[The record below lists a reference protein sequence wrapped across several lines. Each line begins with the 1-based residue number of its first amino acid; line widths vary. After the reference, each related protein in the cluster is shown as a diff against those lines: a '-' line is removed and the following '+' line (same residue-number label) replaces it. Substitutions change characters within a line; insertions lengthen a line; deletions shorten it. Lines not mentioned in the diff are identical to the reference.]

1 MIIKIYD
8 GAQEPYKVNL
18 NTFEKNVVRFG
29 RSSDNDIV
37 LSSENVSRQHG
48 CFKKTENGWLIQDM
62 QSTNGLVRNKEKI
75 TQCSLKEGST
85 ISIPCNKSNGNDVK
99 FVVGKDTSGGNELKK
114 NKNVKTVSKVIY
126 RVPGKMT
133 AIMCGMA
140 AVIILCLVFFI
151 LINTKKPNGSYTVQ
165 YSNESE
171 TVEQTIIFD
180 HGTYM
185 IKETVDFDENYYE
198 DWADSEDYED
208 SEGWIEFGIYTVED
222 DIINLKPLEMTADYT
237 DLDDVPPYDECRGMY
252 DKSKDAILF
261 YHSSY
266 YSEVDSDDI
275 YESESRKEKA
285 VIDVERDY
293 LETFY
298 SKIQQAGIETEQE
311 LGTDAIVQEQ
321 GDYWFKMQPESLENP
336 NTQFEKTFLE
346 KLDYQNDE
354 TLQELIEN
362 DVIYI
367 EVYLN
372 GADSDFIPRCV
383 MLQ

>member
-8 GAQEPYKVNL
+8 GVQEPYKVNL
-18 NTFEKNVVRFG
+18 NTFGKNIVRFG

-48 CFKKTENGWLIQDM
+48 CFKKTENGWIIQDM
-62 QSTNGLVRNKEKI
+62 QSTNGLIRNEEKI
-75 TQCSLKEGST
+75 KQCSLKEGST
-85 ISIPCNKSNGNDVK
+85 ISIPHSKNNGNDVK
-99 FVVGKDTSGGNELKK
+99 FVVSKDTSGNEIEK
-114 NKNVKTVSKVIY
+114 NKSEKVVSKVVY
-126 RVPGKMT
+126 RVPKKMT
-133 AIMCGMA
+133 ALICGMA
-140 AVIILCLVFFI
+140 AVIILCLVLFI
-151 LINTKKPNGSYTVQ
+151 LINTKKPKGAYTIQ
-165 YSNESE
+165 YTDESE
-171 TVEQTIIFD
+171 TAKQTIIFD

-185 IKETVDFDENYYE
+185 IRESFDYNEKYYE
-198 DWADSEDYED
+198 DWADPEDYED
-208 SEGWIEFGIYTVED
+208 AEGWVEFGIYTVED
-222 DIINLKPLEMTADYT
+222 DIIYLKPLEMTADYA

-252 DKSKDAILF
+252 DKSNDAILF

-266 YSEVDSDDI
+266 YSEVDSDEI

-285 VIDVERDY
+285 VIDVDRDY

-298 SKIQQAGIETEQE
+298 SKIQQAGIETEQK

-321 GDYWFKMQPESLENP
+321 GDYWFEIQPESFENP
-336 NTQFEKTFLE
+336 KTQFEKTFVE

-354 TLQELIEN
+354 TLQQLIEN

-367 EVYLN
+367 DVHLN
-372 GADSDFIPRCV
+372 GANSDFIPRCV